1 MDKYDVLTVDD
12 QVHCTDMLKN
22 LLTQYPF
29 IENIYS
35 YSDPRDALAFLQ
47 TSAIDL
53 VFLDIDMP
61 HINGLKLAE
70 TIKQQFPDIL
80 LIFVTG
86 HSDYALHGYELYP
99 IDFLL
104 KPVSP
109 LRLEKALVQF
119 RNQRSNRTVSQELNF
134 DRTQEQATKK
144 NYGKRQK
151 LHSLYYNQ

>member
-1 MDKYDVLTVDD
+1 MDKYNVLTVDD

-61 HINGLKLAE
+61 HINGLKLVR
-70 TIKQQFPDIL
+70 D
-80 LIFVTG
+80 
-86 HSDYALHGYELYP
+86 H
-99 IDFLL
+99 
-104 KPVSP
+104 
-109 LRLEKALVQF
+109 
-119 RNQRSNRTVSQELNF
+119 
-134 DRTQEQATKK
+134 
-144 NYGKRQK
+144 
-151 LHSLYYNQ
+151 